1 MDFFDILWL
10 LICIGLPVIS
20 GIASAKK
27 KNAGKGKSVPQNSE
41 VPAESD
47 LKEIFKSIIQEM
59 NAQNADDDDEDD
71 EDEDELEE
79 VKPAQVQVNAAEPG
93 PAPEAP
99 AHPAPEVRPVA
110 DLRPTG
116 SLRPAQE
123 GYHAAEPQP
132 VPAYHPVSELRP
144 TPEMRPA
151 SDLRASFTMRPVKSK
166 APVLQED
173 DKKQKEKINLRNL
186 VIYSSIM
193 EPKFKE

>member
-10 LICIGLPVIS
+10 IICIGLPVIS

-59 NAQNADDDDEDD
+59 NAQDADED
-71 EDEDELEE
+71 EQDEDELEE
-79 VKPAQVQVNAAEPG
+79 VKPAQVQVNAAEPCPTQEV
-93 PAPEAP
+93 PAR
-99 AHPAPEVRPVA
+99 PAPEVRPVA
-110 DLRPTG
+110 
-116 SLRPAQE
+116 
-123 GYHAAEPQP
+123 
-132 VPAYHPVSELRP
+132 ELRP
-144 TPEMRPA
+144 TPEIRPA
-151 SDLRASFTMRPVKSK
+151 SDLRAASTVRPVKSK

-173 DKKQKEKINLRNL
+173 DKQQKEKINLRNL

>member
-59 NAQNADDDDEDD
+59 NAQDADED
-71 EDEDELEE
+71 EADEDELEE
-79 VKPAQVQVNAAEPG
+79 VKPAQVQVNAAEPC
-93 PAPEAP
+93 PTQ
-99 AHPAPEVRPVA
+99 EVRPVV
-110 DLRPTG
+110 DLRPVG
-116 SLRPAQE
+116 SMRTAQIE
-123 GYHAAEPQP
+123 PQAAEPQP
-132 VPAYHPVSELRP
+132 VPVYHPVSEMRP
-144 TPEMRPA
+144 TPEIRPA
-151 SDLRASFTMRPVKSK
+151 SDLRAASTVRPVKSK

-173 DKKQKEKINLRNL
+173 DKQQKEKINLRNL

>member
-59 NAQNADDDDEDD
+59 NAQDVDEDE

-79 VKPAQVQVNAAEPG
+79 VKPAQVQVNAAEPC
-93 PAPEAP
+93 PTQ
-99 AHPAPEVRPVA
+99 EVRPVV
-110 DLRPTG
+110 DLRPVDSVRT
-116 SLRPAQE
+116 AQE
-123 GYHAAEPQP
+123 EPQDAKPQP
-132 VPAYHPVSELRP
+132 VPVYHPVS
-144 TPEMRPA
+144 EMRPA
-151 SDLRASFTMRPVKSK
+151 SDLRAASTVRPVKSK

-173 DKKQKEKINLRNL
+173 DKQQKEKINLRNL

>member
-59 NAQNADDDDEDD
+59 NAQNADDDDKDE

-79 VKPAQVQVNAAEPG
+79 VKPAQVQVNAAEPV
-93 PAPEAP
+93 
-99 AHPAPEVRPVA
+99 PAPEVPARPAPEVHPVE
-110 DLRPTG
+110 DLRPVG
-116 SLRPAQE
+116 SMRTAQVE
-123 GYHAAEPQP
+123 PQAAKPQP
-132 VPAYHPVSELRP
+132 VPAYHPVSE
-144 TPEMRPA
+144 MRPV
-151 SDLRASFTMRPVKSK
+151 SDLRAASTVRPMKSK

-173 DKKQKEKINLRNL
+173 DKIQKEKINLRNL

>member
-59 NAQNADDDDEDD
+59 NAQNADDDE

-79 VKPAQVQVNAAEPG
+79 VKPAQVQVNAAEPV

-110 DLRPTG
+110 DLRPAG

-123 GYHAAEPQP
+123 GYHAAEPQL

-166 APVLQED
+166 APVLQEE

>member
-47 LKEIFKSIIQEM
+47 LKEIFKSIIREM
-59 NAQNADDDDEDD
+59 NAQDADDDEEDD
-71 EDEDELEE
+71 DELEE

-99 AHPAPEVRPVA
+99 ARPAPEVRPVA
-110 DLRPTG
+110 DLRPVSTV
-116 SLRPAQE
+116 RP
-123 GYHAAEPQP
+123 
-132 VPAYHPVSELRP
+132 
-144 TPEMRPA
+144 M
-151 SDLRASFTMRPVKSK
+151 KSK

>member
-27 KNAGKGKSVPQNSE
+27 KNAGKGKSAPQNSE

-59 NAQNADDDDEDD
+59 NAQNADDDE

-79 VKPAQVQVNAAEPG
+79 VKPAQVQVNAAEPV

-99 AHPAPEVRPVA
+99 ARPAPEVRPVA
-110 DLRPTG
+110 DLRPVG
-116 SLRPAQE
+116 SMRAAQVE
-123 GYHAAEPQP
+123 PQAAKPQP
-132 VPAYHPVSELRP
+132 VPAYHPVSE
-144 TPEMRPA
+144 MRPS
-151 SDLRASFTMRPVKSK
+151 SDLRAASTVRPVKSK

>member
-27 KNAGKGKSVPQNSE
+27 KNAGKGKSVPQNPE

-59 NAQNADDDDEDD
+59 NAQNADDDDKDE

-79 VKPAQVQVNAAEPG
+79 VKPAQVQVNAAEPV

-99 AHPAPEVRPVA
+99 ARPAPEVRPVA
-110 DLRPTG
+110 DLRPVSTV
-116 SLRPAQE
+116 RP
-123 GYHAAEPQP
+123 
-132 VPAYHPVSELRP
+132 
-144 TPEMRPA
+144 M
-151 SDLRASFTMRPVKSK
+151 KSK

>member
-59 NAQNADDDDEDD
+59 NAQDAD
-71 EDEDELEE
+71 EDEEDEGELEE

-93 PAPEAP
+93 PVPV
-99 AHPAPEVRPVA
+99 VRPVA
-110 DLRPTG
+110 DLHPVGSRPTE
-116 SLRPAQE
+116 QE
-123 GYHAAEPQP
+123 EHHVAEPQP
-132 VPAYHPVSELRP
+132 VPVYRPVSEMRP
-144 TPEMRPA
+144 TPEIRPA
-151 SDLRASFTMRPVKSK
+151 SDLRAASTVRPVKSK

-173 DKKQKEKINLRNL
+173 DKQQKEKINLRNL

>member
-41 VPAESD
+41 VPVESD

-59 NAQNADDDDEDD
+59 NAQNADDDDDDEDE

-79 VKPAQVQVNAAEPG
+79 VKPAQVQVNAAEPV

-99 AHPAPEVRPVA
+99 AHPAPEV
-110 DLRPTG
+110 
-116 SLRPAQE
+116 RPAQE

>member
-59 NAQNADDDDEDD
+59 NAQDADEDE

-79 VKPAQVQVNAAEPG
+79 VKPAQVQVNAAEPVRFRWFALSRICIRSAVC
-93 PAPEAP
+93 PLHRKNILSRNRSLSRYIVRYRKCVRLRKYVL
-99 AHPAPEVRPVA
+99 HPICVQHRQCVR
-110 DLRPTG
+110 
-116 SLRPAQE
+116 
-123 GYHAAEPQP
+123 
-132 VPAYHPVSELRP
+132 
-144 TPEMRPA
+144 
-151 SDLRASFTMRPVKSK
+151 
-166 APVLQED
+166 
-173 DKKQKEKINLRNL
+173 
-186 VIYSSIM
+186 
-193 EPKFKE
+193 

>member
-59 NAQNADDDDEDD
+59 NAQNADDDDED
-71 EDEDELEE
+71 ELEE
-79 VKPAQVQVNAAEPG
+79 VKPAHVQVNAAEPCPTQEV
-93 PAPEAP
+93 PAR
-99 AHPAPEVRPVA
+99 PAPEVRPVA
-110 DLRPTG
+110 DLRPVG
-116 SLRPAQE
+116 SLPTAQE
-123 GYHAAEPQP
+123 EHHVAEPQP
-132 VPAYHPVSELRP
+132 VPVYHPVSEMRP
-144 TPEMRPA
+144 TPEIRPA
-151 SDLRASFTMRPVKSK
+151 SDLRAASTVRPVKSK
-166 APVLQED
+166 ASVLQED

>member
-59 NAQNADDDDEDD
+59 NAQNADDDDKDE

-79 VKPAQVQVNAAEPG
+79 VKPAQVQVNAAEPV

-99 AHPAPEVRPVA
+99 ARPAPEVRP
-110 DLRPTG
+110 
-116 SLRPAQE
+116 AQE
-123 GYHAAEPQP
+123 GYQAAELQP

-151 SDLRASFTMRPVKSK
+151 SDLRAASTVRPVKSK

>member
-59 NAQNADDDDEDD
+59 NAQNADEDE
-71 EDEDELEE
+71 EDEDELDE

-93 PAPEAP
+93 PV
-99 AHPAPEVRPVA
+99 PEVRPVA
-110 DLRPTG
+110 
-116 SLRPAQE
+116 
-123 GYHAAEPQP
+123 EPQP
-132 VPAYHPVSELRP
+132 VPVYRPVSEMRP
-144 TPEMRPA
+144 TPEIRPA
-151 SDLRASFTMRPVKSK
+151 SDLRAASTVRPVKSK

-173 DKKQKEKINLRNL
+173 DKQQKEKINLRNL

>member
-47 LKEIFKSIIQEM
+47 LKEIFKSIIREM
-59 NAQNADDDDEDD
+59 NAQDADED
-71 EDEDELEE
+71 EEEEDELEE

-93 PAPEAP
+93 PTQEVP
-99 AHPAPEVRPVA
+99 ARPAPEVRPVA
-110 DLRPTG
+110 DLHPVG
-116 SLRPAQE
+116 SLPTAQE
-123 GYHAAEPQP
+123 EHHVAEPQP
-132 VPAYHPVSELRP
+132 VPVYHPVSEMRP
-144 TPEMRPA
+144 TPEIRPA
-151 SDLRASFTMRPVKSK
+151 SDLRAASTVRPVKSK

-173 DKKQKEKINLRNL
+173 DKQQKEKINLRNL

>member
-47 LKEIFKSIIQEM
+47 LKEIFKSIIREM
-59 NAQNADDDDEDD
+59 NAQDADEDED
-71 EDEDELEE
+71 DEDELEE
-79 VKPAQVQVNAAEPG
+79 VKPAQVQVNAAEPC
-93 PAPEAP
+93 PAQEVP
-99 AHPAPEVRPVA
+99 ARPAPEVRPVA
-110 DLRPTG
+110 DLRPAG
-116 SLRPAQE
+116 SMRTAQV
-123 GYHAAEPQP
+123 EPQAAKP
-132 VPAYHPVSELRP
+132 QPIPAYHPVSELRP

-151 SDLRASFTMRPVKSK
+151 SDLRAALTGRPVKSK

-173 DKKQKEKINLRNL
+173 DKQQKEKINLRNL

>member
-59 NAQNADDDDEDD
+59 NAQDAD
-71 EDEDELEE
+71 EDEEDEGELEE

-93 PAPEAP
+93 PVPV
-99 AHPAPEVRPVA
+99 VRPVA
-110 DLRPTG
+110 DLHPVG
-116 SLRPAQE
+116 SLPTAQE
-123 GYHAAEPQP
+123 EHHVAEPQP
-132 VPAYHPVSELRP
+132 VPVYRPVSA
-144 TPEMRPA
+144 MRPA
-151 SDLRASFTMRPVKSK
+151 SDLRAASTVRPVKSK

-173 DKKQKEKINLRNL
+173 DKQQKEKINLRNL

>member
-47 LKEIFKSIIQEM
+47 LKEIFKSIIREM
-59 NAQNADDDDEDD
+59 NAQDADEDE

-79 VKPAQVQVNAAEPG
+79 VKPAQVQVNAAEPC
-93 PAPEAP
+93 
-99 AHPAPEVRPVA
+99 PAPEVRPVA
-110 DLRPTG
+110 DLRPVG
-116 SLRPAQE
+116 SLPTAQE
-123 GYHAAEPQP
+123 EHHVAEPQP
-132 VPAYHPVSELRP
+132 VPVYHPVSEMRP

-151 SDLRASFTMRPVKSK
+151 SDLRAASTVRPVKSK

-173 DKKQKEKINLRNL
+173 DKQQKEKINLRNL

>member
-41 VPAESD
+41 VPPESD

-59 NAQNADDDDEDD
+59 NAQDADEDE

-93 PAPEAP
+93 PAPE
-99 AHPAPEVRPVA
+99 VRPVA
-110 DLRPTG
+110 DLRPVG
-116 SLRPAQE
+116 SMRTAQVE
-123 GYHAAEPQP
+123 PQAAKPQP
-132 VPAYHPVSELRP
+132 VPTYHPVSEV
-144 TPEMRPA
+144 RPA
-151 SDLRASFTMRPVKSK
+151 SDLRAASTVRPVKSK

-173 DKKQKEKINLRNL
+173 DKQQKEKINLRNL

>member
-10 LICIGLPVIS
+10 IICIGLPVIS

-59 NAQNADDDDEDD
+59 NAQDADEDE

-79 VKPAQVQVNAAEPG
+79 VKPAQVQVNAAEPC
-93 PAPEAP
+93 PT
-99 AHPAPEVRPVA
+99 PEVRPVV
-110 DLRPTG
+110 DLRPVDSVRT
-116 SLRPAQE
+116 AQE
-123 GYHAAEPQP
+123 EPQDAKPQP
-132 VPAYHPVSELRP
+132 VPAYHPVSE
-144 TPEMRPA
+144 MRPA
-151 SDLRASFTMRPVKSK
+151 SDLRAASTGRPVKSK

-173 DKKQKEKINLRNL
+173 DKQQKEKINLRNL

>member
-59 NAQNADDDDEDD
+59 NAQDADEDE

-79 VKPAQVQVNAAEPG
+79 VKPAQVQVNAAEPCPTQEV
-93 PAPEAP
+93 PAR
-99 AHPAPEVRPVA
+99 PAPEVRPVA
-110 DLRPTG
+110 DLRPAG
-116 SLRPAQE
+116 SMRTAQV
-123 GYHAAEPQP
+123 EPQTAKP
-132 VPAYHPVSELRP
+132 QPIPAYHPVSELHP
-144 TPEMRPA
+144 TTEMRPA
-151 SDLRASFTMRPVKSK
+151 SDLRAASTVRQEKSK

-173 DKKQKEKINLRNL
+173 DKQQKEKINLRNL

>member
-59 NAQNADDDDEDD
+59 NAQNADDEDD

-79 VKPAQVQVNAAEPG
+79 VKPAQVQVNAAEPV

-99 AHPAPEVRPVA
+99 AHPAPEVHPVA
-110 DLRPTG
+110 DLRP
-116 SLRPAQE
+116 
-123 GYHAAEPQP
+123 
-132 VPAYHPVSELRP
+132 VS
-144 TPEMRPA
+144 TV
-151 SDLRASFTMRPVKSK
+151 RPVKSK

>member
-10 LICIGLPVIS
+10 IICIGLPVIS

-59 NAQNADDDDEDD
+59 NAQDADEDE

-79 VKPAQVQVNAAEPG
+79 VKPAQVQVNAAEPCPTQEV
-93 PAPEAP
+93 PAR
-99 AHPAPEVRPVA
+99 PAPEVRPVA
-110 DLRPTG
+110 
-116 SLRPAQE
+116 
-123 GYHAAEPQP
+123 
-132 VPAYHPVSELRP
+132 ELRP
-144 TPEMRPA
+144 TPEIRPA
-151 SDLRASFTMRPVKSK
+151 SDLRAASTVRPVKSK

-173 DKKQKEKINLRNL
+173 DKQQKEKINLRNL

>member
-59 NAQNADDDDEDD
+59 NAQDAN
-71 EDEDELEE
+71 EDEEDEGELEE

-93 PAPEAP
+93 PVPV
-99 AHPAPEVRPVA
+99 VRPV
-110 DLRPTG
+110 
-116 SLRPAQE
+116 
-123 GYHAAEPQP
+123 AEPQP
-132 VPAYHPVSELRP
+132 VPVYRPVSEMRP
-144 TPEMRPA
+144 TPEIRPA
-151 SDLRASFTMRPVKSK
+151 SDLRAASTVRPVKSK

-173 DKKQKEKINLRNL
+173 DKQQKEKINLRNL

>member
-59 NAQNADDDDEDD
+59 NAQNADDDDKDE

-79 VKPAQVQVNAAEPG
+79 VKPAQVQVNAAEPC
-93 PAPEAP
+93 PAPEI
-99 AHPAPEVRPVA
+99 RPVA
-110 DLRPTG
+110 DLRPVG
-116 SLRPAQE
+116 SLPTAQE
-123 GYHAAEPQP
+123 EHHVAEPQP
-132 VPAYHPVSELRP
+132 VPVYHPVSEMRP
-144 TPEMRPA
+144 TPEIRPA
-151 SDLRASFTMRPVKSK
+151 SDLRAASTVRPVKSK

-173 DKKQKEKINLRNL
+173 DKQQKEKINLRNL

>member
-27 KNAGKGKSVPQNSE
+27 KNAGRGKSVPQNSE

-59 NAQNADDDDEDD
+59 NAQNADDDDKDE

-79 VKPAQVQVNAAEPG
+79 VKPAQVQVNAAEPV

-99 AHPAPEVRPVA
+99 ARPAPEVRP
-110 DLRPTG
+110 
-116 SLRPAQE
+116 AQE
-123 GYHAAEPQP
+123 GYQAAELQP

-151 SDLRASFTMRPVKSK
+151 SDLRAASTVRPVKSK

>member
-1 MDFFDILWL
+1 MDFFDIIWL

-41 VPAESD
+41 VPPESD

-59 NAQNADDDDEDD
+59 NAQDADEDE

-93 PAPEAP
+93 PAPE
-99 AHPAPEVRPVA
+99 VRPVA
-110 DLRPTG
+110 DLRPVG
-116 SLRPAQE
+116 SMRTAQVE
-123 GYHAAEPQP
+123 PQAAKPQP
-132 VPAYHPVSELRP
+132 VPTYHPVSEV
-144 TPEMRPA
+144 RPA
-151 SDLRASFTMRPVKSK
+151 SDLRAASTVRPVKSK

-173 DKKQKEKINLRNL
+173 DKQQKEKINLRNL
-186 VIYSSIM
+186 DIYSSIM

>member
-47 LKEIFKSIIQEM
+47 LKEIFKSIIREM
-59 NAQNADDDDEDD
+59 NAQDADENEEDEDE

-79 VKPAQVQVNAAEPG
+79 VKPAQVQVNAAEPC
-93 PAPEAP
+93 PAQEVP
-99 AHPAPEVRPVA
+99 ARPAPEVRPVV
-110 DLRPTG
+110 
-116 SLRPAQE
+116 
-123 GYHAAEPQP
+123 EPQP
-132 VPAYHPVSELRP
+132 VPVYHPVSEI
-144 TPEMRPA
+144 RPA
-151 SDLRASFTMRPVKSK
+151 SDLRAASTVRKEKSK

-173 DKKQKEKINLRNL
+173 DKQQKEKINLRNL

>member
-27 KNAGKGKSVPQNSE
+27 KNAGKGKSMPQNSE

-59 NAQNADDDDEDD
+59 NAQNADDDDEDE

-79 VKPAQVQVNAAEPG
+79 VKPAQVQVNAAEPV

-99 AHPAPEVRPVA
+99 ARPAPEVRPVA
-110 DLRPTG
+110 DLR
-116 SLRPAQE
+116 
-123 GYHAAEPQP
+123 AA
-132 VPAYHPVSELRP
+132 S
-144 TPEMRPA
+144 
-151 SDLRASFTMRPVKSK
+151 TMRPVKSK

>member
-59 NAQNADDDDEDD
+59 NAQDADEDE

-79 VKPAQVQVNAAEPG
+79 VKPAQVQVNAAEPC
-93 PAPEAP
+93 PAQEVP
-99 AHPAPEVRPVA
+99 ARPAPEVRPVA
-110 DLRPTG
+110 DLRPVG
-116 SLRPAQE
+116 SMRTAQIE
-123 GYHAAEPQP
+123 PQAAERQP
-132 VPAYHPVSELRP
+132 VPVYHPVS
-144 TPEMRPA
+144 EMRPA
-151 SDLRASFTMRPVKSK
+151 SDLRAASTVRPMKSE

>member
-10 LICIGLPVIS
+10 IICIGLPVIS

-47 LKEIFKSIIQEM
+47 LKEIFKSIIREM
-59 NAQNADDDDEDD
+59 NAQDADEDE

-79 VKPAQVQVNAAEPG
+79 VKPAQVQVNAAEPCPTQEV
-93 PAPEAP
+93 PAR
-99 AHPAPEVRPVA
+99 PAPEVRPVA
-110 DLRPTG
+110 DLRPAG
-116 SLRPAQE
+116 SMRTAQV
-123 GYHAAEPQP
+123 EPQAAKP
-132 VPAYHPVSELRP
+132 QPIPAYHPVSELRP

-151 SDLRASFTMRPVKSK
+151 SDLRAASTVRPVKSK

-173 DKKQKEKINLRNL
+173 DKQQKEKINLRNL

>member
-47 LKEIFKSIIQEM
+47 LKEIFKSIIREM
-59 NAQNADDDDEDD
+59 NAQNADDEDE
-71 EDEDELEE
+71 EAEDELEE

-93 PAPEAP
+93 PAPE
-99 AHPAPEVRPVA
+99 VRPVA
-110 DLRPTG
+110 DLRPVG
-116 SLRPAQE
+116 SMRTAQVE
-123 GYHAAEPQP
+123 PQAAKPQP
-132 VPAYHPVSELRP
+132 VPAYHPVSEMRP

-151 SDLRASFTMRPVKSK
+151 SDLRAASTVRPVKSK

>member
-10 LICIGLPVIS
+10 LICTGLPVIS

-59 NAQNADDDDEDD
+59 NAQDADEDE

-79 VKPAQVQVNAAEPG
+79 VKPAQVQVNAAEPCPTQEV
-93 PAPEAP
+93 PAR
-99 AHPAPEVRPVA
+99 PAPEVRPVA
-110 DLRPTG
+110 DLRPVG
-116 SLRPAQE
+116 SLPTAQE
-123 GYHAAEPQP
+123 EHHVAEPQP
-132 VPAYHPVSELRP
+132 VPVYHPVSEMRP
-144 TPEMRPA
+144 TPEIRPA
-151 SDLRASFTMRPVKSK
+151 SDLRAASTVRPVKSK

-173 DKKQKEKINLRNL
+173 DKQQKEKINLRNL

>member
-59 NAQNADDDDEDD
+59 NAQDADEDE

-79 VKPAQVQVNAAEPG
+79 VKPAQVQVNAAEPC
-93 PAPEAP
+93 PAQEVP
-99 AHPAPEVRPVA
+99 ARPAPEVRPVA
-110 DLRPTG
+110 
-116 SLRPAQE
+116 
-123 GYHAAEPQP
+123 EPQP
-132 VPAYHPVSELRP
+132 VPVYHPVS
-144 TPEMRPA
+144 EMRPA
-151 SDLRASFTMRPVKSK
+151 SDLRAAPTVRPVKSK

-173 DKKQKEKINLRNL
+173 DKQQKEKINLRNL

>member
-59 NAQNADDDDEDD
+59 NAQNADDEDD

-79 VKPAQVQVNAAEPG
+79 VKPAQVQVNAAEPV
-93 PAPEAP
+93 PAPEAS
-99 AHPAPEVRPVA
+99 AHPAPEV
-110 DLRPTG
+110 
-116 SLRPAQE
+116 RPAQE
-123 GYHAAEPQP
+123 GYHAAEPEP

-144 TPEMRPA
+144 TTEMRPA
-151 SDLRASFTMRPVKSK
+151 SDLRAASTMRPVKSK

>member
-59 NAQNADDDDEDD
+59 NVQDAD
-71 EDEDELEE
+71 EDEEDGLED
-79 VKPAQVQVNAAEPG
+79 VKPAQVQVNAAEPC
-93 PAPEAP
+93 PAPEIP
-99 AHPAPEVRPVA
+99 ARPAPEVRPVA
-110 DLRPTG
+110 DLRPVG
-116 SLRPAQE
+116 SMRTAQVE
-123 GYHAAEPQP
+123 PQAAKQQP
-132 VPAYHPVSELRP
+132 VPAYHPVSE
-144 TPEMRPA
+144 MRPA
-151 SDLRASFTMRPVKSK
+151 SDLRAASTMRPVKSK

>member
-59 NAQNADDDDEDD
+59 NAQNADDAD

-79 VKPAQVQVNAAEPG
+79 VKPAQVQVNAAEPV

-99 AHPAPEVRPVA
+99 ARPAPEVRPVA
-110 DLRPTG
+110 DLRPVG
-116 SLRPAQE
+116 SMRTAQV
-123 GYHAAEPQP
+123 EPQAAKP
-132 VPAYHPVSELRP
+132 QPIPAYHPVSEMRP
-144 TPEMRPA
+144 TTEMRPA
-151 SDLRASFTMRPVKSK
+151 SGLRAASTVRQEKSK
-166 APVLQED
+166 APVLQEE

>member
-59 NAQNADDDDEDD
+59 NAQDADEDE
-71 EDEDELEE
+71 EDEDEVEE
-79 VKPAQVQVNAAEPG
+79 VKPAKVQVNAAEPC
-93 PAPEAP
+93 PT
-99 AHPAPEVRPVA
+99 PEVRPVV
-110 DLRPTG
+110 DLRPVDSVRT
-116 SLRPAQE
+116 AQE
-123 GYHAAEPQP
+123 EPQDAKPQP
-132 VPAYHPVSELRP
+132 VPVYHPVS
-144 TPEMRPA
+144 EMRPA
-151 SDLRASFTMRPVKSK
+151 SDLRAASTVRPVKSK

-173 DKKQKEKINLRNL
+173 DKQQKEKINLRNL

>member
-59 NAQNADDDDEDD
+59 NAQDADED
-71 EDEDELEE
+71 EEDELEE
-79 VKPAQVQVNAAEPG
+79 VNPARVQVNAAETCPTQ
-93 PAPEAP
+93 EAP
-99 AHPAPEVRPVA
+99 ARPAPEVRPVA
-110 DLRPTG
+110 
-116 SLRPAQE
+116 
-123 GYHAAEPQP
+123 EPQP
-132 VPAYHPVSELRP
+132 VPVYHPVSEMRP
-144 TPEMRPA
+144 TPEIRPA
-151 SDLRASFTMRPVKSK
+151 SDLRAASTVRPVKSK

-173 DKKQKEKINLRNL
+173 DKQQKEKINLRNL